1 MKGDLLL
8 LNGKVLTMDSDNP
21 IATALAIRGGKIAI
35 AGTDAEAREAA
46 GPRVQTIDLAG
57 RSVTPA
63 LNDAHAHPMSLGFS
77 LADVKL
83 SQPEVYSI
91 VDIQRAVAERASQ
104 TPEDQWIKGR
114 SYDQA
119 RLN

>member
-8 LNGKVLTMDSDNP
+8 LNGNVLTMDPANP
-21 IATALAIRGGKIAI
+21 LASAVAIRGGKIAV

-46 GPRVQTIDLAG
+46 GPRVETIDLAG
-57 RSVTPA
+57 RTVTPA

-83 SQPEVYSI
+83 SQPEVFSI
-91 VDIQRAVAERASQ
+91 IDIQQAVSERASH
-104 TPEDQWIKGR
+104 TPVDQ
-114 SYDQA
+114 
-119 RLN
+119 